1 MFIAHYAVGLAAK
14 KVAPKVSLGTL
25 FLSVQF
31 LDLLWPILL
40 LLGVEHVRIDPGNT
54 AFTPLDFYDYPI
66 SHSLLA
72 VIGWS
77 LGFVLIY
84 FFIRRDLREAWI
96 LGTGVLSHWLID
108 FISHRP
114 DMPIAPGSEARVG
127 LGLWQSV
134 TATVLVEGAIFII
147 GLALYLR
154 STTAQDRIGRYAF
167 WALIAFLG
175 IIWAGNILSPPPPN
189 ETAIGIAGLSLW
201 LLIPWAY
208 WVDRHRQAVTAVR

>member
-1 MFIAHYAVGLAAK
+1 MFLAHYAVGLAAK
-14 KVAPKVSLGTL
+14 KVVPKTSLGTL

-40 LLGVEHVRIDPGNT
+40 LLGVEHVHIDPGNT

-77 LGFVLIY
+77 LSFVLLY
-84 FFIRRDLREAWI
+84 FIIRRDLSGAWI
-96 LGTGVLSHWLID
+96 LGAGVLSHWIID

-114 DMPIAPGSEARVG
+114 DIPLVPGAETKVG
-127 LGLWQSV
+127 LGLWYSV
-134 TATVLVEGAIFII
+134 PATVAVEGAIFIA
-147 GLALYLR
+147 GLVLYLR
-154 STTAQDRIGRYAF
+154 STTAQDRLGRYAF
-167 WALIAFLG
+167 WALIVFLG
-175 IIWAGNILSPPPPN
+175 IIWVGNMLSPPPPS

-201 LLIPWAY
+201 LFIPWAY
-208 WVDRHRQAVTAVR
+208 WVDRHRKSTAG